1 MGAADFLDR
10 VMPHLTKLPTDK
22 FNHTS
27 WRYENRPTSEGV
39 GILPAQVNL
48 DIMASCILDAEHYP
62 ENVKYV
68 ESVEIVDRRSPT
80 DVSYIQRMSLPV
92 LGKMQ
97 VQIDLAE
104 IPSRDGWRIIAWDQN
119 DAGTEELDKKQG
131 ARTAYNLGAWLLRDD
146 AIAYALS
153 SAPVKKDVGTLKYMA
168 MTKGADAMASDVLK
182 QNLEGMIAWAERS

>member
-10 VMPHLTKLPTDK
+10 VMPHLAKLPTDK

-27 WRYENRPTSEGV
+27 WRFENRPTSEGV

-48 DIMASCILDAEHYP
+48 DIMAGCILDAEHYP
-62 ENVKYV
+62 ENVRYV
-68 ESVEIVDRRSPT
+68 ESVEIVDRQSPT

-119 DAGTEELDKKQG
+119 DAGTEDLDKKQG

-182 QNLEGMIAWAERS
+182 QNIEGMIAWAERS

>member
-10 VMPHLTKLPTDK
+10 VMPHLGKLPTDK

-27 WRYENRPTSEGV
+27 WRFENRPTSEGV

-48 DIMASCILDAEHYP
+48 DIMAGCILDAEHYP

-68 ESVEIVDRRSPT
+68 ESVEIVDRQSPT

-97 VQIDLAE
+97 VQIDLTE

-182 QNLEGMIAWAERS
+182 QNIEGMIAWAERS

>member
-182 QNLEGMIAWAERS
+182 QNIEGMIAWAERS

>member
-10 VMPHLTKLPTDK
+10 VMPHLAKLPTDK

-27 WRYENRPTSEGV
+27 WRFENRPTSEGV

-48 DIMASCILDAEHYP
+48 DIMAGCILDAEHYP

-68 ESVEIVDRRSPT
+68 ESVEIVDRQSPT

-97 VQIDLAE
+97 VQIDLTE

-182 QNLEGMIAWAERS
+182 QNIEGMIAWAERS

>member
-1 MGAADFLDR
+1 MAAADFLDR
-10 VMPHLTKLPTDK
+10 VMPHLAKLPTDK

-27 WRYENRPTSEGV
+27 WRFESRPTSEGV
-39 GILPAQVNL
+39 GILPAEVNL
-48 DIMASCILDAEHYP
+48 DVMAHCILDAENYP

-68 ESVEIVDRRSPT
+68 ESTEIVDRRSAT

-104 IPSRDGWRIIAWDQN
+104 IESRDGWRIIAWDQN
-119 DAGTEELDKKQG
+119 DEGTEELNKKQG

-153 SAPVKKDVGTLKYMA
+153 SAPVKKDVGTLKYVA

-182 QNLEGMIAWAERS
+182 QNIEGMIAWAERS